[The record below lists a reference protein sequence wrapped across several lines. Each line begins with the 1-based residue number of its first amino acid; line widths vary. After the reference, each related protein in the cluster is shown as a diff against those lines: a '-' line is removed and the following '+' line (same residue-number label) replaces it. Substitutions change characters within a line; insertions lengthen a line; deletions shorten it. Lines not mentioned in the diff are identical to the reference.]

1 MPCIQTKV
9 NVKISREKEE
19 TLKSRFGK
27 AIELLPGKSEN
38 WLMLTFEDNCRMYFK
53 GTNQPG
59 IAFVNVKIFGK
70 ADAGDF
76 EKLTEVLTKIINE
89 ELGISP
95 SRTYIQYEESQYWGW
110 NGNNF

>member
-9 NVKISREKEE
+9 NVKISKEKEE
-19 TLKSRFGK
+19 ILKSRFGK
-27 AIELLPGKSEN
+27 AIELLPGKSES

-53 GTNQPG
+53 GTDQPG
-59 IAFVNVKIFGK
+59 TAFVNVKIFGQ
-70 ADAGDF
+70 ADADDF
-76 EKLTEVLTKIINE
+76 EKLTEVLTTILHE

-95 SRTYIQYEESQYWGW
+95 SRIYIQYEESRYWGW